1 MNVKKKTSIAVC
13 VDYGKDKEK
22 IMEVIR
28 MGIGNIQ
35 ASPVPLSACIGYF
48 DGLHLGH
55 QQLVRNAIQSAN
67 EKNGQSAL
75 ITFDPDPWQVL
86 KNIDDIDHLTT
97 MEERIKIG
105 ASLGIEKWII
115 LEFTKE
121 LASLSPDA
129 FLNEILIPMNIQTL
143 VCGFDYHYGCR
154 GLGNIETL
162 KQQQAFEVKVIS
174 EVDYEEEKISST
186 RIEKAISQGQM
197 ELSEKLL
204 GRPYSLCGIVV
215 RGNHIGTNILGFPTA
230 NLELSAS
237 YVIPQ
242 RGVYV
247 GACLVQDQLIRSM
260 INIGH
265 NPTCNHRDKLSV
277 EAHLIDFN
285 ADLYGQPIVLYFY
298 EKLRDEVKF
307 NSADELIDQLNK
319 DRLSTKNYIRKEG
332 MACV

>member
-1 MNVKKKTSIAVC
+1 MNEKKIISIAVC
-13 VDYGKDKEK
+13 EDYGKDKEK
-22 IMEVIR
+22 LMEVIK

-35 ASPVPLSACIGYF
+35 ASPIPLSACIGYF

-55 QQLVRNAIQSAN
+55 QQLVSNAIHSAK
-67 EKNGQSAL
+67 EKQGQSAL

-97 MEERIKIG
+97 MEERIEIG

-121 LASLSPDA
+121 LASLSPNA
-129 FLNEILIPMNIQTL
+129 FLDEILIPMNIQTL
-143 VCGFDYHYGCR
+143 VCGFDYHYGYR
-154 GLGNIETL
+154 GQGNIETL

-174 EVDYEEEKISST
+174 EVDYKGEKISST
-186 RIEKAISQGQM
+186 RIEKAISQGDM

-204 GRPYSLCGIVV
+204 GRSYSLCGNVV
-215 RGNHIGTNILGFPTA
+215 RGNHVGTNVLGFPTA
-230 NLELSAS
+230 NLELSAN

-247 GACLVQDQLIRSM
+247 GACLVKGQLIRSM

-265 NPTCNHRDKLSV
+265 NPTCNHRENLSI

-285 ADLYGQPIVLYFY
+285 ADLYGQSVTLYFY
-298 EKLRDEVKF
+298 EKLRDEIKF
-307 NSADELIDQLNK
+307 KNADELIDQLNK
-319 DRLSTKNYIRKEG
+319 DCLNTKNYIRKEG